1 MATSRGRF
9 VSREQFFYAFAA
21 SVVVVQVWSIVNLL
35 KELPA
40 WILRLSWW
48 ELAGVIAYT
57 QAFALF
63 ESLLIS
69 GLLVLLAALLPA
81 RLFRDRFVSL
91 SAILIF
97 LAAAW
102 AVLIHNNDK
111 TLQGKGIMV
120 TVLLLAAM
128 LASFVVAY
136 LLVVR
141 VPKIDRTV
149 ANFVQ
154 RASVLAMVYVFISI
168 VSVLILIARNL

>member
-63 ESLLIS
+63 ESLLIA

-81 RLFRDRFVSL
+81 RLFRGRFVGL
-91 SAILIF
+91 SATLIF

-102 AVLIHNNDK
+102 AVFIHYNDK
-111 TLQGKGIMV
+111 ILQGKGGVV
-120 TVLLLAAM
+120 TVLWLAAM

-141 VPKIDRTV
+141 VPKIDRAV

-154 RASVLAMVYVFISI
+154 RASVLAMVYIFIGI
-168 VSVLILIARNL
+168 VSVLIVIARNL